1 MIREI
6 THYIE
11 NQMPLEVPF
20 ITWTPPALVFGVNL
34 FVGHI
39 PIRNINNDNVPA
51 DLTNQRYVAVLENAG
66 GAVDNQQPDMI
77 DKAIQIYNQADSYFG
92 ARKDAMDIFMLLH
105 RDVNTY
111 GAAGIDLPVV
121 AGGPNWL
128 AMVIDAVSVPAP
140 IQNPDAK
147 GNFIFSTNYIFRME
161 KAIC

>member
-6 THYIE
+6 TTYIQ
-11 NQMPLEVPF
+11 NHIPLDPLVV
-20 ITWTPPALVFGVNL
+20 WTPPVLTIDINL
-34 FVGHI
+34 FAGHI
-39 PIRNINNDNVPA
+39 PIENIAGTKVPSG
-51 DLTNQRYVAVLENAG
+51 LTNQRYVAVLENAG

-77 DKAIQIYNQADSYFG
+77 EKAIQIYNQADSYFQ
-92 ARKDAMDIFMLLH
+92 AREDAMNIYTLLH
-105 RDVNTY
+105 QDVNTY

-147 GNFIFSTNYIFRME
+147 KNYVFSCNFIFRME
-161 KAIC
+161 KARC